1 VGEDPGRNDERAGKG
16 GVVNTT
22 VVLGMMSLLL
32 IVANNIVGSSP
43 RAAAQGPDRPVA
55 LAALA
60 DTESSGRLPERLAE
74 YLFLHQTRDEN
85 LPVQAMASVKA
96 CTE

>member
-1 VGEDPGRNDERAGKG
+1 MK
-16 GVVNTT
+16 TT
-22 VVLGMMSLLL
+22 VLLGMTSLLL
-32 IVANNIVGSSP
+32 IVAYNNVGGTP
-43 RAAAQGPDRPVA
+43 RAAAQSPDRPVA

-60 DTESSGRLPERLAE
+60 DTGSSGRLPDRLSE

-85 LPVQAMASVKA
+85 LPVHGMAGVKA

>member
-1 VGEDPGRNDERAGKG
+1 MK
-16 GVVNTT
+16 TT
-22 VVLGMMSLLL
+22 VVFGMMSLLL

>member
-1 VGEDPGRNDERAGKG
+1 MK
-16 GVVNTT
+16 TT
-22 VVLGMMSLLL
+22 VLLGMMSLLL
-32 IVANNIVGSSP
+32 IVTYNNVGGAP
-43 RAAAQGPDRPVA
+43 RTAAQSPDRPVA

-60 DTESSGRLPERLAE
+60 DTESGGRLPDRLSE

-85 LPVQAMASVKA
+85 LPVQAMAGVKA

>member
-1 VGEDPGRNDERAGKG
+1 MK
-16 GVVNTT
+16 TT

-32 IVANNIVGSSP
+32 IVAYNNVGGAP

-55 LAALA
+55 LAAMA
-60 DTESSGRLPERLAE
+60 NTENSGNLPERLAE

-85 LPVQAMASVKA
+85 LPVHVMAGVKA

>member
-1 VGEDPGRNDERAGKG
+1 MK
-16 GVVNTT
+16 TT
-22 VVLGMMSLLL
+22 MALGMMSLLL
-32 IVANNIVGSSP
+32 IVAHNNVGGAP
-43 RAAAQGPDRPVA
+43 RAAAQGPDRSVT

-60 DTESSGRLPERLAE
+60 DTESGDRLPDRLSE

-85 LPVQAMASVKA
+85 LPVHAMAGVKA

>member
-1 VGEDPGRNDERAGKG
+1 MK
-16 GVVNTT
+16 TT

-32 IVANNIVGSSP
+32 IVAYNNVGGAP
-43 RAAAQGPDRPVA
+43 RAAAQGPDRPVT

-60 DTESSGRLPERLAE
+60 DTGSGGSLSERLSE

-85 LPVQAMASVKA
+85 PSVHAMVGVKA
-96 CTE
+96 CPE

>member
-1 VGEDPGRNDERAGKG
+1 MK
-16 GVVNTT
+16 TT
-22 VVLGMMSLLL
+22 VVLGMMSLLS
-32 IVANNIVGSSP
+32 IVAYNNVGGSP

-60 DTESSGRLPERLAE
+60 DTESSGRLPERLSE

-85 LPVQAMASVKA
+85 LPVHAMASVKA
-96 CTE
+96 CPE